1 MTEKRYDSNKKVALF
16 EITGAFISY
25 TTTVDLTRSEYL
37 LVQNVYGVVME
48 KLNDGDVDDFI

>member
-1 MTEKRYDSNKKVALF
+1 MTEKRYDAHKKVTLM

-37 LVQNVYGVVME
+37 LVHNVYEVLME
-48 KLNDGDVDDFI
+48 KLNDGDV